1 MERKDYLIIE
11 NVHKSF
17 YGVEIL
23 KGVNLSVAAGEVH
36 GLLGGNGAGKS
47 TLMNVLGGLYSKD
60 SGRIL
65 IDGQEVEMTGS
76 KSAERAGIGFIHQEL
91 KLFDL
96 RSVAENIMISNLP
109 TKGVFRLVDDKRK
122 NETAKKWLS
131 TVGLNVD
138 PATRLGELSI
148 AEQQQVEIAK
158 ALSLAAKILI
168 FDEPT
173 SSLTNRET
181 EILFEIINK
190 LKAEGAC
197 IIYISHK
204 SDEIFRICDRVTVL
218 RNGENVGTLDTSIAT
233 NDELVNLIIGRK
245 LDQYFPELPL
255 APGREAPKV
264 LEVKDLVNKK
274 LAGISF
280 DVRKGEILGLFGLV
294 GAGRSETARAIFGLD
309 YIASGEIWL
318 EGKRVK
324 ITSPGKAMK
333 SGLSFLTEN
342 RREEGLI
349 MKMDI
354 KNNLTFPILQR
365 ITVPALGYVKR
376 RKELGMVRAAFQKF
390 LIKATGPKQRVST
403 LSGGNQQKV
412 VLSKWFMT
420 DSNVLILDE
429 PTRGVDVGAKAEIYE
444 LIVEMVK
451 KGLSVIMIS
460 CEEAEI
466 LGMCHRILVMRDGK
480 IIGEFDHQEA
490 TQEKLVG
497 LCMEG
502 KKVAV

>member
-1 MERKDYLIIE
+1 MEKNDYLVIE
-11 NVHKSF
+11 DIHKSF
-17 YGVEIL
+17 FGVEVL

-47 TLMNVLGGLYSKD
+47 TLMNVLGGLYAKD

-65 IDGQEVEMTGS
+65 IDGREVSITDS
-76 KSAERAGIGFIHQEL
+76 KAAERAGIGFIHQEL

-109 TKGVFRLVDDKRK
+109 TKGVFHLVDDKKK
-122 NETAKKWLS
+122 NESARKWLEM
-131 TVGLNVD
+131 VGLKVE

-158 ALSLAAKILI
+158 ALSLNAKILI

-181 EILFEIINK
+181 EILFGIINK
-190 LKAEGAC
+190 LKEKGAC

-204 SDEIFRICDRVTVL
+204 SDEIFKICDRVTVL
-218 RNGENVGTLDTSIAT
+218 RNGENVGTLDTATAT
-233 NDELVNLIIGRK
+233 NDELVSLIIGRK
-245 LDQYFPELPL
+245 LEQYFPELPP
-255 APGREAPKV
+255 APGPDAEKV
-264 LEVKDLVNKK
+264 MEVKGLVNKK
-274 LAGISF
+274 LAGVSF
-280 DVRKGEILGLFGLV
+280 DVRRGEILGLFGLV

-309 YIASGEIWL
+309 HIAAGEIVL
-318 EGKRVK
+318 EGKAVK
-324 ITSPGKAMK
+324 ITSSRTAMK
-333 SGLSFLTEN
+333 HGLSFLTEN

-354 KNNLTFPILQR
+354 KKNLTFPILKR
-365 ITVPALGYVKR
+365 ITVPGIGFVKQH
-376 RKELGMVRAAFQKF
+376 KELELVKDAFRKF

-420 DSNVLILDE
+420 DSKILILDE

-466 LGMCHRILVMRDGK
+466 LGMCHRVLVMRDGK
-480 IIGEFDHQEA
+480 ILGEFAHDEVDS
-490 TQEKLVG
+490 EELVG
-497 LCMEG
+497 LCLGGRE
-502 KKVAV
+502 VAV

>member
-1 MERKDYLIIE
+1 MEKNDYLVIE
-11 NVHKSF
+11 NIHKSF
-17 YGVEIL
+17 YGVEVL
-23 KGVNLSVAAGEVH
+23 KGVNFSVASGEVH

-47 TLMNVLGGLYSKD
+47 TLMNVLGGLYAKD
-60 SGRIL
+60 AGRIL
-65 IDGQEVEMTGS
+65 IGGKEVEITDS
-76 KSAERAGIGFIHQEL
+76 KAAEQAGIGFIHQEL

-109 TKGVFRLVDDKRK
+109 TRGMFRLVDDRKK
-122 NETAKKWLS
+122 NEEAKKWLEV
-131 TVGLNVD
+131 VGLKVE

-158 ALSLAAKILI
+158 ALSLNAKILI

-181 EILFEIINK
+181 KILFGIINK

-204 SDEIFRICDRVTVL
+204 SDEIFQICDRVTVL
-218 RNGENVGTLDTSIAT
+218 RNGENVGTLDTGTAT
-233 NDELVNLIIGRK
+233 NDELVSLIIGRK
-245 LDQYFPELPL
+245 LEQYFPELPA
-255 APGREAPKV
+255 APGPEAVKV
-264 LEVKDLVNKK
+264 LEVKNLVNKK
-274 LAGISF
+274 LAGVSF

-318 EGKRVK
+318 DGKQVK
-324 ITSPGKAMK
+324 ITSPRKAMK

-354 KNNLTFPILQR
+354 KNNLTFPILKR
-365 ITVPALGYVKR
+365 ITVPGLGYVKR
-376 RKELGMVRAAFQKF
+376 RKELGLVKDAFQKF

-429 PTRGVDVGAKAEIYE
+429 PTRGVDVGAKVEIYE
-444 LIVEMVK
+444 LIVEMVA

-460 CEEAEI
+460 CEESEI

-480 IIGEFDHQEA
+480 VLGEFDHDEV
-490 TQEKLVG
+490 TQAKLVA
-497 LCMEG
+497 LCLEG